1 MLVATST
8 KKLSGFSA
16 EKLGC
21 MNLLV
26 VTIDHGR
33 DERLLA
39 REILIERANADAGDL
54 GNYW

>member
-1 MLVATST
+1 
-8 KKLSGFSA
+8 
-16 EKLGC
+16 